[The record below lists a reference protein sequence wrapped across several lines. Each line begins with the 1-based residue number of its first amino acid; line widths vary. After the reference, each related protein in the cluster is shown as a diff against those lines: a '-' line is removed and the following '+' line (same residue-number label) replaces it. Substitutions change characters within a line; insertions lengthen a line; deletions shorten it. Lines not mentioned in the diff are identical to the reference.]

1 MPVEL
6 PASTAH
12 RRGDGNLPY
21 LDEEGFVLR
30 MLRIPADIPV
40 LHDWFTRD
48 YATFWLMQDKTADE
62 IQAIYQALMDSGH
75 ATAYLGLRDGRPAFM
90 AECYDPFHDRIRQ
103 HYAPRPGDLGMHFFV
118 GPAARPVAGY
128 TRSVFRALMRF
139 MFLHLGARRIVVEPD
154 ANNRKIHVLNR
165 AMGFVYDR
173 NVPFEEKIA
182 SLAFC
187 TRAQFEHAVQ
197 ATPEEVHS

>member
-1 MPVEL
+1 MPADTPVF
-6 PASTAH
+6 TVH
-12 RRGDGNLPY
+12 RRGDGKPAY
-21 LDEEGFVLR
+21 LDEEGFAVR
-30 MLRIPADIPV
+30 MLQIPRDVPV

-48 YATFWLMQDKTADE
+48 YATFWLMQDKSRDE
-62 IQAIYQALMDSGH
+62 IQQIYQALMDSGH
-75 ATAYLGLRDGRPAFM
+75 ATAYLAMRNGQPAFM

-103 HYAPRPGDLGMHFFV
+103 HYAPQPGDLGMHFFV
-118 GPAARPVAGY
+118 GPAHTPIPGY

-139 MFLHLGARRIVVEPD
+139 MFVHLGARRIVVEPD

-165 AMGFVYDR
+165 SMGFVYDR

-187 TRAQFEHAVQ
+187 TRAQFEQAVQ
-197 ATPEEVHS
+197 ATLEEVQP